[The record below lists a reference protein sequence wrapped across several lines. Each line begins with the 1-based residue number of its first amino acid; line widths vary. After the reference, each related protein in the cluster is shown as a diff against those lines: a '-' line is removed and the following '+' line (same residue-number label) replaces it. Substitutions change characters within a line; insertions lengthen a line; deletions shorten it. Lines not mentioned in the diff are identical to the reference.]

1 MIVLDTNVIS
11 ELFDG
16 RADNGF
22 FDWLDRH
29 EAEEL
34 YITSIAIAELVFG
47 IELLDEGKRKQ
58 SFRQKIDLIVEDFE
72 DRRLSFGDEAAYLYG
87 ALSAGRRKVGRAIE
101 TKDAMIAAIC
111 LQHGATLATRNTKDF
126 QGLDLTLVNPFEG
139 A

>member
-16 RADNGF
+16 RTDNHV

-29 EAEEL
+29 EAEGL

-47 IELLDEGKRKQ
+47 IELLDAGKRKQ
-58 SFRQKIDLIVEDFE
+58 AFRQKVDLIVEDFAN
-72 DRRLSFGDEAAYLYG
+72 RRLSFGDEAAYLYG
-87 ALSAGRRKVGRAIE
+87 ALSAARRKVGRAME

-111 LQHGATLATRNTKDF
+111 MQHGATLATRNTKDF

>member
-1 MIVLDTNVIS
+1 MIVFDTNVIS

-16 RADNGF
+16 RIDNGV

-29 EAEEL
+29 EAEGL
-34 YITSIAIAELVFG
+34 YITSITLAELVFG
-47 IELLDEGKRKQ
+47 VELLADGRRKQ
-58 SFRQKIDLIVEDFE
+58 AFRQKIDDIVADFE
-72 DRRLSFGDEAAYLYG
+72 GHRLGFSEEAAYLYG
-87 ALSAGRRKVGRAIE
+87 ALSAQRRKNGRGME

-126 QGLDLTLVNPFEG
+126 EGLDLKLVNPFEG

>member
-29 EAEEL
+29 EAEGL

>member
-16 RADNGF
+16 RTDNRA
-22 FDWLDRH
+22 FDRLDRH

-34 YITSIAIAELVFG
+34 YITSIAIAEAVFG
-47 IELLDEGKRKQ
+47 IELLDAGKRKQ
-58 SFRQKIDLIVEDFE
+58 AFRQKVDLIVEDFE

-87 ALSAGRRKVGRAIE
+87 VLSATRRKVGRALE
-101 TKDAMIAAIC
+101 TRDAMIAAIC
-111 LQHGATLATRNTKDF
+111 MQHGATLATRNTKDF
-126 QGLDLTLVNPFEG
+126 QGLDLMLVNPFEG